1 MAIENT
7 IEDIVDMA
15 GEVLDHSDM
24 GTKIDKE
31 YQDKLKVIHSLIKE
45 VHEHCCGSESE
56 ENENEEDDDE
66 KEDMKESLASE
77 APPYNQVTQKD
88 VLVRRGVLKKK
99 GNKHVLAK
107 EQYNDDLV
115 NKTVAYVTKMKSVT
129 EKKDDPCWDSHEMV
143 GMKMKNGK
151 KVPNCVPK
159 AK

>member
-31 YQDKLKVIHSLIKE
+31 YQDKLKVIHSLMKE
-45 VHEHCCGSESE
+45 VHEHCMGDDSDEGGDEGE
-56 ENENEEDDDE
+56 ENEN
-66 KEDMKESLASE
+66 MKESLASE

-88 VLVRRGVLKKK
+88 ILVRRGVLKKK

-107 EQYNDDLV
+107 EQYNDALV
-115 NKTVAYVTKMKSVT
+115 NKTVAYVKKMKSVT
-129 EKKDDPCWDSHEMV
+129 EKKDDPCWNSHEMI
-143 GMKMKNGK
+143 GMKKGK
-151 KVPNCVPK
+151 GGKPVPNCVPK
-159 AK
+159 K